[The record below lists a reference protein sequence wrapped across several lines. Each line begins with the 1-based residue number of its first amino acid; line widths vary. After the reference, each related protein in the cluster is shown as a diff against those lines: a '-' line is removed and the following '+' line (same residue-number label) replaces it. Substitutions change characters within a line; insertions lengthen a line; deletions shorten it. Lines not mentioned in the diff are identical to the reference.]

1 MISVT
6 EGLATGQDRVHSG
19 VSAWRNGP
27 RPSLALLL
35 SFLRNS
41 ISRPQ
46 AANLQDLYA
55 KGFEPGQQ
63 ALESRLIPDLAMD
76 DGLDGLY

>member
-1 MISVT
+1 MISVN
-6 EGLATGQDRVHSG
+6 EGWPQARAAYTGG
-19 VSAWRNGP
+19 VSAWLKGP
-27 RPSLALLL
+27 RLSLALLL
-35 SFLRNS
+35 SFLGRS
-41 ISRPQ
+41 LSRSQ